1 MNRLARWLKRVRT
14 SSDAAPP
21 PGEDLRFQMTNLTR
35 RTRIASSV
43 EVADSGA
50 KRSKGLLGR
59 TGLAPGEAIWIV
71 PCESVHTFGM
81 KFAIDLI
88 YLDRQLRIRK
98 IRSDVRPWRISGC
111 LTAHSVVEL
120 ASGSIRTVDAQVG
133 DLVEFSRSDT
143 GAEDSGSVHSQEN
156 LD

>member
-1 MNRLARWLKRVRT
+1 
-14 SSDAAPP
+14 
-21 PGEDLRFQMTNLTR
+21 MTNLTR
-35 RTRIASSV
+35 STRIASSV

-98 IRSDVRPWRISGC
+98 IRSNVRPWRMSGC
-111 LTAHSVVEL
+111 LTAHSVV
-120 ASGSIRTVDAQVG
+120 
-133 DLVEFSRSDT
+133 
-143 GAEDSGSVHSQEN
+143 
-156 LD
+156 

>member
-1 MNRLARWLKRVRT
+1 MNRLARWLERLRK
-14 SSDAAPP
+14 SSGSAKSA
-21 PGEDLRFQMTNLTR
+21 GEDLRLQMTNLTR
-35 RTRIASSV
+35 RTRIASRV

-59 TGLAPGEAIWIV
+59 VGLAPGEAIWIV

-88 YLDRQLRIRK
+88 YLDRHLRIRK
-98 IRSDVRPWRISGC
+98 IRSNVRPWRISGC

-120 ASGSIRTVDAQVG
+120 ASGSIRTMDAQVG
-133 DLVEFSRSDT
+133 DLVEFSRADT
-143 GAEDSGSVHSQEN
+143 GAIASGSVLS
-156 LD
+156 

>member
-14 SSDAAPP
+14 SSGSAKPA
-21 PGEDLRFQMTNLTR
+21 GEDLRFQMTNLTR
-35 RTRIASSV
+35 STRIASSV

-98 IRSDVRPWRISGC
+98 IRSNVRPWRMSGC

-120 ASGSIRTVDAQVG
+120 ASGSIRTMDAQVG
-133 DLVEFSRSDT
+133 DLVEFSRADAGVVDT
-143 GAEDSGSVHSQEN
+143 GSAASQGT
-156 LD
+156 